1 MPIKWR
7 VTTRIVYIVLNMI
20 PKRMKTGAQWNP
32 FDIKQ
37 RVSKS
42 NLEANEND
50 FFAKKKNQNDNYH
63 DTNTNKCVEKRGI

>member
-1 MPIKWR
+1 
-7 VTTRIVYIVLNMI
+7 MI

-50 FFAKKKNQNDNYH
+50 FFAKKKIKMITIMTTTR
-63 DTNTNKCVEKRGI
+63 TNVLKNAEYRYLLPDAFLM

>member
-1 MPIKWR
+1 
-7 VTTRIVYIVLNMI
+7 
-20 PKRMKTGAQWNP
+20 MKTGAQWNP

-50 FFAKKKNQNDNYH
+50 FFAKKNQNDNYY
-63 DTNTNKCVEKRGI
+63 DIKMNKCV

>member
-1 MPIKWR
+1 
-7 VTTRIVYIVLNMI
+7 MI

-50 FFAKKKNQNDNYH
+50 FFATKKNQNDNYH

>member
-1 MPIKWR
+1 ML
-7 VTTRIVYIVLNMI
+7 TLFLNMI

>member
-1 MPIKWR
+1 
-7 VTTRIVYIVLNMI
+7 
-20 PKRMKTGAQWNP
+20 MKTGAQWNP

-42 NLEANEND
+42 NLEANKND
-50 FFAKKKNQNDNYH
+50 FFAQKKNQNDNYH

>member
-1 MPIKWR
+1 
-7 VTTRIVYIVLNMI
+7 MI

-42 NLEANEND
+42 NLEANKND

>member
-1 MPIKWR
+1 
-7 VTTRIVYIVLNMI
+7 MI

-37 RVSKS
+37 RVSMS

>member
-1 MPIKWR
+1 
-7 VTTRIVYIVLNMI
+7 
-20 PKRMKTGAQWNP
+20 MKTGAQWNP

-42 NLEANEND
+42 NLEANKND